1 MLSPGE
7 NTDPKTHIFTFS
19 FPNESFYNSIDN
31 DIQQRPVSNVVFEIC
46 SSISLLI
53 GIVIV
58 MNQLI
63 ADTISQFNMQEK
75 KCAKACI
82 LYTAFIIY
90 TH

>member
-19 FPNESFYNSIDN
+19 FPNESLHNYINN
-31 DIQQRPVSNVVFEIC
+31 DIQHLPVSNVIFEIC

-58 MNQLI
+58 MNLLI
-63 ADTISQFNMQEK
+63 ADTICQSNLQEK

-82 LYTAFIIY
+82 LYIAYIIY